1 MTIFLH
7 VDDQKLGEP
16 TVKLA
21 ETPLKNQLKEAGLD
35 LTLINTR
42 TKAPTSIAFSHLAS
56 QTDISGGYDDVS
68 IPERCFA
75 YSSDGQL
82 AIFYR
87 HYTRNKQKRYQVC
100 VTTTRESP
108 ARLQSTP
115 IQDEVSQLIL
125 NDSGEN
131 LEVFLFHTEG
141 ENCITVLTQMDTTNL
156 KLSAKASLPRNSLPF
171 QVLRNFALSDEEV
184 VMCSSERKPKLYLWN
199 SKTDGQREVQLNFD
213 KEVEF
218 DSMHPAPNGYVLC
231 CYTQHSNELQKIN
244 WYEDVTPTPYQQ
256 PKYYLTLINIHNGS
270 RVWQLENKHRYHIG
284 TYSEGFF
291 YWFSDRIIQ
300 DGHLPVVEIVDA
312 WTGKFSYYERSTID

>member
-16 TVKLA
+16 TVELA

-35 LTLINTR
+35 LTLINIR

-56 QTDISGGYDDVS
+56 QTNITSGYDDVS
-68 IPERCFA
+68 IPQTCFT

-87 HYTRNKQKRYQVC
+87 HCIIRSKLKHYQVC

-141 ENCITVLTQMDTTNL
+141 ENCITVLTQTDPTSL
-156 KLSAKASLPRNSLPF
+156 KLSVTKSLPRNSLPF

-184 VMCSSERKPKLYLWN
+184 VMCSSERKP
-199 SKTDGQREVQLNFD
+199 
-213 KEVEF
+213 
-218 DSMHPAPNGYVLC
+218 
-231 CYTQHSNELQKIN
+231 
-244 WYEDVTPTPYQQ
+244 
-256 PKYYLTLINIHNGS
+256 
-270 RVWQLENKHRYHIG
+270 
-284 TYSEGFF
+284 
-291 YWFSDRIIQ
+291 
-300 DGHLPVVEIVDA
+300 
-312 WTGKFSYYERSTID
+312 